1 MYDKV
6 KIHNTHFITI
16 NNYLNIAVERNSFL
30 HHILHTCAICC
41 GINTQL
47 ICMQK

>member
-1 MYDKV
+1 MYEKV

-16 NNYLNIAVERNSFL
+16 NNYLNIAVEQNSFL
-30 HHILHTCAICC
+30 HILQTCAMCC